1 MVGSSGHSAVN
12 SQVLGILE
20 NSSRQISSLYNDRCI
35 EYALIILD
43 PDEPCLRNVPKQ
55 LQSLNS
61 PDGSKVQMKVQKL
74 GTGFWAGML
83 SRFWGVFCRLPCRL

>member
-1 MVGSSGHSAVN
+1 MLGSSGHSAVN
-12 SQVLGILE
+12 PQFWGILE
-20 NSSRQISSLYNDRCI
+20 NLLGQISFVSNDRCI

-43 PDEPCLRNVPKQ
+43 SDEPCLRNVPKQ

-74 GTGFWAGML
+74 GDFCTGFWAGML
-83 SRFWGVFCRLPCRL
+83 SRFWCV